1 MHHTLAGMT
10 VTTAAALTAALSAR
24 ATAGGLPALATT
36 AATGIALTATL
47 AALTTTTLAAAG
59 LALPAAALL
68 PWLVL
73 GSCSGQ
79 SRGATEAGH
88 VDGHDAAR
96 WRHKVAEQRYRSEV
110 CI

>member
-1 MHHTLAGMT
+1 MT

-59 LALPAAALL
+59 LALPAPALL
-68 PWLVL
+68 PLARPRIVSHFRVHCFSPCL
-73 GSCSGQ
+73 KR
-79 SRGATEAGH
+79 SRIHAVFELQRSAGEAMELTPGKE
-88 VDGHDAAR
+88 R
-96 WRHKVAEQRYRSEV
+96 R
-110 CI
+110 

>member
-1 MHHTLAGMT
+1 MT

-68 PWLVL
+68 PL
-73 GSCSGQ
+73 
-79 SRGATEAGH
+79 
-88 VDGHDAAR
+88 AR
-96 WRHKVAEQRYRSEV
+96 LRIVSHFSFSFFSE
-110 CI
+110 